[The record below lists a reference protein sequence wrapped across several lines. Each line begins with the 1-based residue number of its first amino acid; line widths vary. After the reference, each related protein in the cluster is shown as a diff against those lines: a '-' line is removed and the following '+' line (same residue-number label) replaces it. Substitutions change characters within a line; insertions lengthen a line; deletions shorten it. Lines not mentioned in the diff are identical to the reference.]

1 MASTHSLGFPR
12 IGARRELKFA
22 LEAYWRGES
31 SREAL
36 QQVGAEL
43 RSRHW
48 QDQSGLDW
56 VPVGDFSFY
65 DQVLDMSFTLGNLPA
80 RVRGYDGD
88 DLDNYFRVAR
98 GRSAPGTEPAGQD
111 GQAVVPASEQDS
123 TLAESSADKA
133 ACGCAP
139 GTHGVEAGVA
149 AGEMTKWFDTNY
161 HYIVPEFAADTTFR
175 LDPSRILAQL
185 AEARAQGVAAK
196 PVLLGPVSYL
206 ALGKV
211 RDAAHPD
218 LDRLSL
224 LPRLLPVYT
233 ELLQVLADAGV
244 EWVQIDEPILVT
256 ELSPDWQHA
265 LNLAYHHLKS
275 VRIKVLLA
283 TYFGPLKE
291 NAWLAANLPVAGLH
305 LDAIRG
311 REDAKPLL
319 NLLPTHKVLSLGV
332 IDGRNIWKTDLEAV
346 LDWLEPVAARLGDR
360 LWLAPSCSLLHVPVD
375 LASEDGLDAELKSWL
390 AFARQKLDELRVL
403 ARAINEG
410 RDAVRDELAANRQA
424 IESRRRSPRVH
435 NPAVQA
441 ALAQCATEA
450 ATTRQSP
457 YAVRAQRQRARFQLP
472 MFPTTTIGSFPQTAE
487 IRQARRQF
495 KAGEIDAAAYEQAM
509 RAEVARCV
517 REQET
522 LGLDVLV
529 HGEPERND
537 MVEYFGEQLEGYA
550 FSRFGWVQSYGSRCV
565 KPPILFG
572 DISRPHPMTVAW
584 AQHAQSLTKRP
595 MKGMLTGPVTM
606 LNWSFV
612 RDDQPRATTCRQL
625 ALAIRQEVLDL
636 EKAGIGIIQIDEAA
650 LREGLPLRRAQW
662 QEYLGWAVECFRITA
677 NGVADDTQIHTHM
690 CYSEFNDIMP
700 AIAAMDADVIT
711 IETSRS
717 DMELLD
723 AFDDFSYPNEIGPGV
738 YDIHSP
744 NVPTVQHMV
753 DLMEKAAKRIPTER
767 LWVNPDCGLKTR
779 GYAETE
785 ASLANLVAATREVRG
800 QRETGR

>member
-56 VPVGDFSFY
+56 LPVGDFSFY

-80 RVRGYDGD
+80 RVRGYAGD

-98 GRSAPGTEPAGQD
+98 GRSAPGTEPAGQES
-111 GQAVVPASEQDS
+111 QAVVPASGQDS
-123 TLAESSADKA
+123 TLAEGSVDKA
-133 ACGCAP
+133 ACGCEP
-139 GTHGVEAGVA
+139 GTHDVEAGVA

-161 HYIVPEFAADTTFR
+161 HYIVPEFGADTTFR

-233 ELLQVLADAGV
+233 ELLQALADAGV

-291 NAWLAANLPVAGLH
+291 NAWLAVNLPVAGLH

-311 REDAKPLL
+311 REDVKPLL

-332 IDGRNIWKTDLEAV
+332 IDGRNIWKTDLAGV

-753 DLMEKAAKRIPTER
+753 DLMEKAAQRIPTER

-779 GYAETE
+779 QRLEVLPALAGMVQAARQLREQH
-785 ASLANLVAATREVRG
+785 AS
-800 QRETGR
+800 

>member
-36 QQVGAEL
+36 QRVGAEL

-80 RVRGYDGD
+80 RLRGYAGD

-98 GRSAPGTEPAGQD
+98 GRSAPGTEPAGQES
-111 GQAVVPASEQDS
+111 QAVVPASGQDS
-123 TLAESSADKA
+123 TLAEGSVDKA
-133 ACGCAP
+133 ACGCEP
-139 GTHGVEAGVA
+139 GTHDVEAGVA

-161 HYIVPEFAADTTFR
+161 HYIVPEFGADTTFR

-779 GYAETE
+779 QWLEVLPALAGMVQAARQLREQH
-785 ASLANLVAATREVRG
+785 AS
-800 QRETGR
+800 

>member
-1 MASTHSLGFPR
+1 MARTHSLGFPR

-80 RVRGYDGD
+80 RVRGYAGD

-98 GRSAPGTEPAGQD
+98 GRSAPGTEPAGPRGKD
-111 GQAVVPASEQDS
+111 VAPASGQDS
-123 TLAESSADKA
+123 VLAGNADDKG

-139 GTHGVEAGVA
+139 GAHDAAEAGVA

-161 HYIVPEFAADTTFR
+161 HYIVPEFGADTTFR

-211 RDAAHPD
+211 RDAAHAE

-233 ELLQVLADAGV
+233 ELLQALADAGV
-244 EWVQIDEPILVT
+244 EWVQVDEPILVT
-256 ELSPDWQHA
+256 ELSPGWQHA

-311 REDAKPLL
+311 REDVKPLL

-332 IDGRNIWKTDLEAV
+332 IDGRNIWKTDLEGV
-346 LDWLEPVAARLGDR
+346 LGWLEPVAARLGDR

-424 IESRRRSPRVH
+424 VESRRRSPRVH

-441 ALAQCATEA
+441 AMAQCTTEA
-450 ATTRQSP
+450 ATARQSP

-472 MFPTTTIGSFPQTAE
+472 AFPTTTIGSFPQTAE

-495 KAGEIDAAAYEQAM
+495 KAGEIDAAAYEKAM
-509 RAEVARCV
+509 QAEVARCV

-529 HGEPERND
+529 HGEAERND

-572 DISRPHPMTVAW
+572 DISRPDPMTVAW
-584 AQHAQSLTKRP
+584 AQYAQSLTKRP

-662 QEYLGWAVECFRITA
+662 QEYLDWAVESFCITA

-779 GYAETE
+779 QWLEVLPALAGMVQAARQLRERH
-785 ASLANLVAATREVRG
+785 AS
-800 QRETGR
+800 

>member
-1 MASTHSLGFPR
+1 MARTHSLGFPR

-36 QQVGAEL
+36 QRVGAEL

-233 ELLQVLADAGV
+233 ELLQALADAGV
-244 EWVQIDEPILVT
+244 EWVQVDEPILVT

-311 REDAKPLL
+311 REDVKPLL

-346 LDWLEPVAARLGDR
+346 LDWLEPVAVRLGDR

-410 RDAVRDELAANRQA
+410 RDAVRDELAGNRQA

-441 ALAQCATEA
+441 ALARCATEA

-457 YAVRAQRQRARFQLP
+457 YAVRTQRQRARFRLP

-779 GYAETE
+779 QWLEVLPALAGMVQAARQLRARH
-785 ASLANLVAATREVRG
+785 AS
-800 QRETGR
+800 